1 MKEEFS
7 PWRKRTHEIIFEA
20 DTKLGKVFDVSL
32 LFLII
37 FSVILVMLESV
48 SSINNVYGYWFK
60 MTEWVITILF
70 TIEYILRIVCVQRP
84 TKYIFS
90 FFGIIDLVSI
100 LPTYIEMILGVSS
113 YLAVI
118 RAMRLLRVFRI
129 FKLAKFLKES
139 NSLITAIKASR
150 AKITVFIFFIMMLVI
165 VIGSIMYLIEGGP
178 DSDLTSIPRSIY
190 SAIVTLTT
198 VGYGDI
204 APSTGLGQFLAAIV
218 MLMGYGVIAV
228 PTGIVSSEITAS
240 NKGSTV
246 KEITTQSCISCLSE
260 GHDNDAEF
268 CKYCGGK
275 L

>member
-178 DSDLTSIPRSIY
+178 DSDFTSIPRSIY
-190 SAIVTLTT
+190 WAIVTLTT